1 MRSGAV
7 IGVLVLAAMTAVGC
21 VSSSKYELAVAEAED
36 AKSKAEKVQLQ
47 KKALEDE
54 VKSLR
59 EQKSKLA
66 ADLEL
71 ASAERQRLED
81 SLGKERGGV
90 NARVRDLEQRS
101 RDLATQNRAMK
112 QQMGALKKQNDS
124 LKGTVARYQKALKE
138 PPAVPVPPKAPAV
151 PSAPKVPAV
160 APAKSVPFA
169 PPSALAPVN
178 VNLASANDMVLFL
191 GIPKDVAE
199 KIVANRP
206 FKVKGGLMRVIPKST
221 YNAIKDR
228 ISVTP

>member
-1 MRSGAV
+1 MRSGAA
-7 IGVLVLAAMTAVGC
+7 IGVLVLGAITAVGC
-21 VSSSKYELAVAEAED
+21 VSSGKYELAVADAED
-36 AKSKAEKVQLQ
+36 AKNRAEKVQLQ

-81 SLGKERGGV
+81 SLKKERGGV
-90 NARVRDLEQRS
+90 DARVNELEQRS
-101 RDLATQNRAMK
+101 RDLAAKSRALR
-112 QQMGALKKQNDS
+112 QELASLKKQNES
-124 LKGTVARYQKALKE
+124 LKATVARYQKALKE
-138 PPAVPVPPKAPAV
+138 PPASMPSAVPVPRKPPA
-151 PSAPKVPAV
+151 APAV
-160 APAKSVPFA
+160 APTKPLPTA
-169 PPSALAPVN
+169 PKAGIAPVN
-178 VNLASANDMVLFL
+178 VNTATANDMVLFL

-206 FKVKGGLMRVIPKST
+206 YKVRGGLLRVVPKAT
-221 YNAIKDR
+221 YDAIKDR